1 MSDTNTRRSVFVV
14 HGRNQ
19 KARNAMF
26 EFLRALDL
34 HPIEW
39 SEAIKATKT
48 GTPHISTILDHA
60 FSMARAIV
68 VLFTPDDEARLRP
81 GFRSKKDPPYETQ
94 LTGQARPNVLF
105 EAGLAMGRDSER
117 TIMVEVGDLRPF
129 SDISGRHIVRLDE
142 SSEKRHDLASRLEAA
157 GCAVNRDGTDWL
169 GAGRF
174 DSVTAVEEELPE
186 PRGTYLAP
194 SDAAA
199 DMLHRACAIP
209 QGEIRRWQDARGK
222 WHIAVG
228 LHEFDMG
235 DARAAA
241 RSTCALEDLIG
252 ANMVGTHEVIKD
264 VEWVHKVTERG
275 FRWIDDDRDRRRRS
289 SPSHSLSEE
298 AWDVLRAAVGS
309 NGEVMR
315 FASYGGGPII
325 KAGGRA
331 FNTGSPR
338 SAAKWDGAI
347 DELTASGLLKK
358 GSGSMLSVTR
368 EGYRMVERDSELGE
382 TPANRSKSG
391 VGDDT

>member
-14 HGRNQ
+14 HGRNR
-19 KARNAMF
+19 KARDAMF

-48 GTPHISTILDHA
+48 GTPHISAILDQA
-60 FSMARAIV
+60 FSMAQAIV

-81 GFRSKKDPPYETQ
+81 DFRSKKDQVYEAQ

-129 SDISGRHIVRLDE
+129 SDISGRHIVHLDE

-157 GCAVNRDGTDWL
+157 GCAVNRNGTDWL

-174 DSVTAVEEELPE
+174 DSVVAVEKE
-186 PRGTYLAP
+186 PQKSRGAYLSL

-199 DMLHRACAIP
+199 DMLHRAGTIP
-209 QGEIRRWQDARGK
+209 QGEIRRWQDADYK

-228 LHEFDMG
+228 RHEFEMG

-241 RSTCALEDLIG
+241 TSNGALDDLVS
-252 ANMVGTHEVIKD
+252 ANMVRTHEAIRG
-264 VEWVHKVTERG
+264 VEWVHKVTDRG
-275 FRWIDDDRDRRRRS
+275 FRWIDDDKERRRRS
-289 SPSHSLSEE
+289 SPSRSLSED
-298 AWDVLRAAVGS
+298 AWDLLRTAVGA

-315 FASYGGGPII
+315 FASYGGPII
-325 KAGGRA
+325 KTGGRT
-331 FNTGSPR
+331 FDTKDPR

-347 DELTASGLLKK
+347 DELTARGLLKP
-358 GSGSMLSVTR
+358 GPGSMLSVTF
-368 EGYRMVERDSELGE
+368 EGHKMVERDAEQGE
-382 TPANRSKSG
+382 TPANRPESG
-391 VGDDT
+391 ADDDI